1 MIESHLGAGRKKKPI
16 RNWIL
21 QNVRDEKGAVS
32 GLRGEQGGT
41 NPALF
46 NPSLLSG
53 GPVLNSVAGL
63 WGFCWGV

>member
-1 MIESHLGAGRKKKPI
+1 M
-16 RNWIL
+16 
-21 QNVRDEKGAVS
+21 S

-63 WGFCWGV
+63 WWVLLGGLKAVWKPGGGEWKLEGFEGGG